1 MTEEEAER
9 VIALERNLTE
19 WMKMQPV
26 SVEWSI
32 MALGISAARLICG
45 IGALQGN
52 DASRQT
58 TRLLNTSIAKAI
70 DVFNRDE
77 GVETRH

>member
-9 VIALERNLTE
+9 VIALERGLTD
-19 WMKMQPV
+19 WMKTQPV

-45 IGALQGN
+45 IGALQG
-52 DASRQT
+52 DKASRQAA
-58 TRLLNTSIAKAI
+58 RLLSTSIAKAI
-70 DVFNRDE
+70 DVFNQE
-77 GVETRH
+77 VTVETRH